1 MSTIKNAK
9 KYCEAVEAKD
19 ARNKILA
26 LTIPIRENH
35 TALKSLKE
43 TGLDLIFE
51 PSFMD
56 DYQYLVREDM
66 IEKIA
71 RISQRL
77 HAQNKTLIIRSAWR
91 SFEHQQ
97 LLWETKFISFGR
109 MQRTHPEKSLKE
121 IEEMVSHFIAPPRES
136 MHTTGGAIDALIY
149 DAVQDCV
156 MDFGTNTGLEI
167 KLSKQCY
174 PYHPGIGP
182 EAKKNRALL
191 IGLFE
196 DEDFVCD
203 LKEYWHFDYGDVM
216 WAIGKE
222 KEYAIYGPIM

>member
-19 ARNKILA
+19 ARNKILVP
-26 LTIPIRENH
+26 TIPIRENH
-35 TALKSLKE
+35 AALKSLKE
-43 TGLDLIFE
+43 VGLHLIFE
-51 PSFMD
+51 PSLMD

-71 RISQRL
+71 RISRKL
-77 HAQNKTLIIRSAWR
+77 NAENKILIIRSAWR

-97 LLWETKFISFGR
+97 LLWETKFMSFQR
-109 MQRTHPEKSLKE
+109 MHRMHPEKSLEE
-121 IEEMVSHFIAPPRES
+121 IEEIASHFIAPPQKS

-149 DAVQDCV
+149 DGVEDRV
-156 MDFGTNTGLEI
+156 MDFGTNNGLEI
-167 KLSKQCY
+167 KLSKHCY
-174 PYHPGIGP
+174 PHHPSMGP
-182 EAKKNRALL
+182 EAMKNRALL

-203 LKEYWHFDYGDVM
+203 LKEYWHFDYGNVM

-222 KEYAIYGPIM
+222 KEYAMYGTIT

>member
-26 LTIPIRENH
+26 PTIPIRENH

-56 DYQYLVREDM
+56 DYQYLVREDV

-109 MQRTHPEKSLKE
+109 MQRMYPKKPSEE
-121 IEEMVSHFIAPPRES
+121 IEEMVGHFIAPPRES

-196 DEDFVCD
+196 DEGFVCD

-222 KEYAIYGPIM
+222 KEYAIYGSIM

>member
-19 ARNKILA
+19 ARNKILVP
-26 LTIPIRENH
+26 TIPIRENH

-71 RISQRL
+71 RISRKL
-77 HAQNKTLIIRSAWR
+77 GAQNKILIIRSAWR

-97 LLWETKFISFGR
+97 LLWETKFISFQR
-109 MQRTHPEKSLKE
+109 MQRMYPEKPSKE
-121 IEEMVSHFIAPPRES
+121 IEEMVSHFIAPPQKS

-174 PYHPGIGP
+174 PYHPGIGL

-203 LKEYWHFDYGDVM
+203 LKEYWHFDYGNVM

-222 KEYAIYGPIM
+222 REYAMYGTIT